1 MIKNKHYKV
10 CNTPDYGTVL
20 MDRIW
25 QCDDCG
31 KDYAGGVAIRIQK
44 LDGSYKYCCLY
55 CRDRDVQ
62 KMLDTSIGIMRD
74 VKTKQNQ
81 NKYDDIYKG

>member
-44 LDGSYKYCCLY
+44 LDGSCKYCCLY